1 LPLWQIGYQRRMASI
16 KRKLVLGSLV
26 LAAAFGAAWWSKQ
39 QRIHTVDTTAP
50 DVFGD
55 AVVRES

>member
-1 LPLWQIGYQRRMASI
+1 MGSI
-16 KRKLVLGSLV
+16 RRKLILGTVVLG
-26 LAAAFGAAWWSKQ
+26 AAFGAAWWSRQ
-39 QRIHTVDTTAP
+39 QRIHTVDTVSP

>member
-1 LPLWQIGYQRRMASI
+1 LPIPGSGYQRPMASI

-26 LAAAFGAAWWSKQ
+26 FIAAFGAAWWSKQ

-55 AVVRES
+55 AVVREN

>member
-1 LPLWQIGYQRRMASI
+1 MASI
-16 KRKLVLGSLV
+16 KRKLVFGSLV
-26 LAAAFGAAWWSKQ
+26 IAASFGVAWWSKQ

>member
-1 LPLWQIGYQRRMASI
+1 MASI

>member
-1 LPLWQIGYQRRMASI
+1 MSGAGIGYQRSMASI
-16 KRKLVLGSLV
+16 KRKLVLGSIV
-26 LAAAFGAAWWSKQ
+26 VAASFGVAWWTKQ
-39 QRIHTVDTTAP
+39 QRIRTVDTTAP